1 MIQLVGGAAAIV
13 IDTVSYMASAIAVL
27 LIHKPEPKPAPTRFD
42 AEKSGVLA
50 ELREGL
56 DAVFGNP
63 IIRHAVSCAATSNL
77 GTNMIFAVELIFMYR
92 RLQLSPAV
100 VGTILAVGSVGGI
113 LGALA
118 ASSIARRL
126 GVGWTII
133 VSIFFGEFGLLALLI
148 LISGYFIA
156 QFATP
161 VYNITSVRLRQA
173 IAPDRLQDRM
183 NATARHGDLGHH
195 PPGHVHQ
202 RNSRHNNRHHPHHP
216 DRQRHRGEGC
226 VLGAGSPRAQPLYPA
241 AAGRARPIG
250 PGGGSGPQLAG
261 ADPEGRGADPSKRA
275 VTAGHQPLQVEAGDI
290 LDRGAAEG
298 DGRAVVQLRL
308 DRQ

>member
-183 NATARHGDLGHH
+183 NATARTVNWGTIPLGTFIGGILGTTIGII
-195 PPGHVHQ
+195 PTILIGSVIAV
-202 RNSRHNNRHHPHHP
+202 RAVFW
-216 DRQRHRGEGC
+216 
-226 VLGAGSPRAQPLYPA
+226 VLGRPGRSLCIQPRLVELGPSDSEA
-241 AAGRARPIG
+241 A
-250 PGGGSGPQLAG
+250 PGLS
-261 ADPEGRGADPSKRA
+261 
-275 VTAGHQPLQVEAGDI
+275 
-290 LDRGAAEG
+290 
-298 DGRAVVQLRL
+298 
-308 DRQ
+308 